1 MNSALNAFLMLCLV
15 TPSVSFAGDGKP
27 PWAWTAAERSKAR
40 LDPAK
45 RAARQAEHRARAM
58 ARGGVNA
65 PEASSTGEV
74 IDGEVNPELFY
85 PTELF
90 ESLVYSA
97 FVSLPRIY
105 PRVVRERS
113 SDLFRDAREWERFAD
128 IVAPFAAALAEERY
142 LLDVQSKGDPSTTPR
157 AIQRLVVLRQEK
169 CALLGNAIS
178 GARAS
183 FGRERFD
190 RMLYETVPP
199 GSSASFSP
207 GGLEL
212 SDAVELQREETCR

>member
-1 MNSALNAFLMLCLV
+1 MKSALTVFLILCFV

-27 PWAWTAAERSKAR
+27 PWAWTAAERSNAR

-45 RAARQAEHRARAM
+45 RAARRAEQRARAM
-58 ARGGVNA
+58 ARGGA
-65 PEASSTGEV
+65 DASRAGATAEV
-74 IDGEVNPELFY
+74 LDGDANPELFY

-90 ESLVYSA
+90 ESLVRSA
-97 FVSLPRIY
+97 FVSLPQIY

-157 AIQRLVVLRQEK
+157 AIQRLVVLRQQK
-169 CALLGNAIS
+169 CGLLGQAIS
-178 GARAS
+178 TARAS

-190 RMLYETVPP
+190 RMLYETVPR
-199 GSSASFSP
+199 GSSVSFSP
-207 GGLEL
+207 GGLE
-212 SDAVELQREETCR
+212 SADAIQLQREETCR